1 MPKQNDEDTI
11 LLRLANLAKKHTEF
25 IKDNQNKVYAKI
37 EINGIKHIYPLK
49 SSMYE
54 NWLSAIWYATNDNIA
69 STNILGNVIQHLD
82 GWSIFAA
89 KLERVG
95 LRVLSSNDF
104 IEIDLGNDDWT
115 SVQINK

>member
-1 MPKQNDEDTI
+1 M
-11 LLRLANLAKKHTEF
+11 
-25 IKDNQNKVYAKI
+25 
-37 EINGIKHIYPLK
+37 
-49 SSMYE
+49 S
-54 NWLSAIWYATNDNIA
+54 

-115 SVQINK
+115 SVQISKEGWKIDDHVGHFYRSAGMGALPKPFNHKNPSIEWLSVIMGLGGTNT